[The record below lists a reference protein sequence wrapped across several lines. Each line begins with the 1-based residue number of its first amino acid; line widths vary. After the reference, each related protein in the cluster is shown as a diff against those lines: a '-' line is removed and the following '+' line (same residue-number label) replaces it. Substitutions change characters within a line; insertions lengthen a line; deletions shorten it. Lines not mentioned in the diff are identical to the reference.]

1 MVHYDFDYPKYEC
14 LMSTKK
20 SKDETKISEEDQ
32 QFFREEVSDV
42 RPLKS
47 DKRIETVKKQHS
59 PQPQHNQPLLNT
71 ENQTDIEMMSDPV
84 DLRELDVEDFLFFA
98 RSGIQQKVQRRLRRG
113 ELPIEDELDL
123 HGYTVIEA
131 KVALQDFIKEC
142 KRQHKRYVRIIHGKG
157 YRSDQKIP
165 ILKTHVAHWLPQ
177 HPDVLAY
184 SSARPADGGTG
195 ALYIILKAVR

>member
-1 MVHYDFDYPKYEC
+1 
-14 LMSTKK
+14 MSIKK
-20 SKDETKISEEDQ
+20 SKYETQISEEDH

-47 DKRIETVKKQHS
+47 DKRIETVKKPHS
-59 PQPQHNQPLLNT
+59 PQPQRNQQLLNT
-71 ENQTDIEMMSDPV
+71 ENQTDSEMMSDPV
-84 DLRELDVEDFLFFA
+84 DLGEVKIEDSLFFA

-131 KVALQDFIKEC
+131 KVALQNFIREC
-142 KRQHKRYVRIIHGKG
+142 KLQHKRYVRIIHGKG
-157 YRSDQKIP
+157 YRSEQNVP

-177 HPDVLAY
+177 HADVLAY
-184 SSARPADGGTG
+184 SSALPADGGTG